1 MSFKVPVSCPL
12 NFLLVVVTI
21 IVAIKI
27 VGYQLDF
34 EQKNLRFTLAFQ

>member
-1 MSFKVPVSCPL
+1 MSFKVPVSCRL

-27 VGYQLDF
+27 VGYQLDY